1 MPIPVP
7 LRSRPRTRTSSL
19 RATARRPRP
28 REGRSNARRTG
39 APRGK
44 PCPCLPSPTA
54 TSVVSRPTPQTPTWC
69 WPVACMASCFV
80 AITVGTRGR
89 RSGKSSA
96 RCGRWRGCHPKRTR
110 SRECNTGNVRAGG
123 VPNGEICRSRKSTI
137 LCFNGSKTSKLRRR
151 LHFENTTRDCDR
163 QHHAEEVAMLRL
175 GGVASRTYLVAFPAI
190 KEHFQQQG
198 LELDWV
204 LYSSWDALVEAFV
217 RREVDVAW
225 NGPLAYVKIKRRLGD
240 PCQVVAMRDIDV
252 NLVTAFIT
260 QPQSAIRTVD
270 DLKGTRFAFGARGS
284 LEAGLLAHH
293 FLKQLGIEPSQ
304 DLALATFC
312 EERPTPNADS
322 QRDVVDRIVSGEYD
336 AGAVSSTALERLR
349 AAGLVAPESVRVFW
363 TSPGYSHCCFTAHSD
378 TDRALSRQIPRAFVS
393 MQYDDPLGK
402 TALEAEGCK
411 AFVPGIT
418 EGWEVLEAVAEE
430 EGLL

>member
-1 MPIPVP
+1 
-7 LRSRPRTRTSSL
+7 
-19 RATARRPRP
+19 
-28 REGRSNARRTG
+28 
-39 APRGK
+39 
-44 PCPCLPSPTA
+44 
-54 TSVVSRPTPQTPTWC
+54 
-69 WPVACMASCFV
+69 
-80 AITVGTRGR
+80 
-89 RSGKSSA
+89 
-96 RCGRWRGCHPKRTR
+96 
-110 SRECNTGNVRAGG
+110 
-123 VPNGEICRSRKSTI
+123 
-137 LCFNGSKTSKLRRR
+137 
-151 LHFENTTRDCDR
+151 
-163 QHHAEEVAMLRL
+163 MLRL
-175 GGVASRTYLVAFPAI
+175 GGVASSTYLVAFPAI
-190 KEHFQQQG
+190 KKHFQQHG

-225 NGPLAYVKIKRRLGD
+225 NGPLAYLKIKRRLDD

-260 QPQSAIRTVD
+260 QPHSAIRTVD

-284 LEAGLLAHH
+284 VEAGLLAHH
-293 FLKQLGIEPSQ
+293 FLKQAGIEPSQ

-336 AGAVSSTALERLR
+336 AGAVSSTALARMH

-378 TDRALSRQIPRAFVS
+378 IDRALARQITHAFVS
-393 MQYDDPLGK
+393 MAYDDPLGK

-411 AFVPGIT
+411 AFVPGVT